1 MSGGKAT
8 TRFTHKKAARV
19 PARCAEC
26 IDEAHAAAKRA
37 TTKRQ
42 SACRYVLMATCTGY
56 HPFGR
61 MGERV
66 MVSPEDGERVSIVL
80 PLIPVRVGIIVAVKE
95 LVPYNEEFFRSWR
108 ERVMSHHEDLGELG
122 ALEIDL
128 QHAVVMLKDPE
139 TGEKHKFLAIPVQQ
153 TDVLDIRHAT
163 SSAHPSFCAMLCCL
177 YMSIGMLIGMLTHG
191 CAAYT

>member
-1 MSGGKAT
+1 
-8 TRFTHKKAARV
+8 
-19 PARCAEC
+19 
-26 IDEAHAAAKRA
+26 
-37 TTKRQ
+37 
-42 SACRYVLMATCTGY
+42 
-56 HPFGR
+56 
-61 MGERV
+61 

-122 ALEIDL
+122 ALEVDL
-128 QHAVVMLKDPE
+128 QRAVVMLKDPE

-163 SSAHPSFCAMLCCL
+163 SSAHPSFLC
-177 YMSIGMLIGMLTHG
+177 MGMLLIHEHPALSCSIPGDTELLL
-191 CAAYT
+191 ASSVVE